1 MLLIKKRQTRYGGG
15 LLSQEKQGYF
25 DLKQRWDIYM

>member
-15 LLSQEKQGYF
+15 LLSQEKQGYCDF
-25 DLKQRWDIYM
+25 AKKGVF